1 MNVKLFWYWIA
12 HHFDA
17 LQLNKRRPTTIF
29 LLCSPYK
36 CWDFLCVTLFFH
48 LPLSSSRHHI
58 ERNTISSNCKN
69 TSFFLKVKIL
79 DDIAS
84 PFLPLSHEIK
94 MIIYQKIEI
103 FNNVYL
109 NKEPWAFICCTQ
121 SVWVINISGNCVI
134 SRH

>member
-1 MNVKLFWYWIA
+1 MILNSSSFRCITTLYTTTYYSIFVMFT
-12 HHFDA
+12 
-17 LQLNKRRPTTIF
+17 LQVLRFAMCN
-29 LLCSPYK
+29 S
-36 CWDFLCVTLFFH
+36 FFH

-69 TSFFLKVKIL
+69 TSFFMKVKIL

-103 FNNVYL
+103 FNNVYF

-134 SRH
+134 TRQ